1 MKRSARR
8 RGVAAVL
15 ALIVLAMFTVL
26 GVAHIRAAN
35 SSLLKAANLNRVHRA
50 RQQAESG
57 LEYFTYILTRTE
69 VPAGLTGESLVA
81 AVAAALPA
89 PLNTEISADDSDG
102 GFTAAL
108 LVEGS
113 VVTLTVRGRQGQVQ
127 RTVTMDFNLAPA
139 ASSIFDYAVA
149 GMGKIQMSDNSRIQ
163 GANGPFEANVL
174 SATYQTN
181 KAFKLSDNARIDG
194 DVYAPNPDAYAQLS
208 GNASIGGENRQS
220 EEIQDHIHIG
230 IEDVEFPE
238 VDPSVFESF
247 AVNIVEEKTETNGN
261 RTFTNIRIKAG
272 ADPDFSENVIVNG
285 VVFIEKPNKVKFSDN
300 ATITGVIVTQD
311 AGDGAHNAN
320 KIEFKD
326 NARIRGVGHLP
337 DESAFSGL
345 KELPG
350 SSLLAPGFGV
360 MFEGDFGTI
369 EGAMAA
375 KCFTFDKDVSGTV
388 RGPVISYGSEQIKLS
403 GNSVLAFDRSGSP
416 EVPPGFSM
424 PSTLVAVPNTYR
436 EH

>member
-1 MKRSARR
+1 M
-8 RGVAAVL
+8 L

-26 GVAHIRAAN
+26 GLAHIRAAN

-57 LEYFTYILTRTE
+57 LEYFTYILTRAE
-69 VPAGLTGESLVA
+69 VPADVTGEALVA
-81 AVAAALPA
+81 ALADASPA

-102 GFTAAL
+102 GFTATLSAD
-108 LVEGS
+108 GS
-113 VVTLTVRGRQGQVQ
+113 VVTLTVCGRQGEVQ

-139 ASSIFDYAVA
+139 GSSIFDYAVA
-149 GMGKIQMSDNSRIQ
+149 GMGKIEMSDNSRIR
-163 GANGPFEANVL
+163 GANSPSEANVL
-174 SATYQTN
+174 SATYRTN
-181 KAFKLSDNARIDG
+181 KAFKLSGNACIDG

-208 GNASIGGENRQS
+208 DNASIGGENRQS

-247 AVNIVEEKTETNGN
+247 AVNLVEKKTKTEGDE
-261 RTFTNIRIKAG
+261 TFTNIRIKAG
-272 ADPDFSENVIVNG
+272 ADPDFSGNVIING

-300 ATITGVIVTQD
+300 ATITGIIVTQD

-320 KIEFKD
+320 KIEFSG

-337 DESAFSGL
+337 DESAFTGL
-345 KELPG
+345 KKLPG

-360 MFEGDFGTI
+360 AFKGDFGTI

-375 KCFTFDKDVSGTV
+375 ERFTFDKDVSGTV
-388 RGPVISYGSEQIKLS
+388 HGAVISYGSEQISLS
-403 GNSVLAFDRSGSP
+403 GNSVLTFDRSDSP
-416 EVPPGFSM
+416 DVPPGFST
-424 PSTLVAVPNTYR
+424 PSTLVAVPSTYR